1 MVEPAV
7 ADALLAA
14 IGARDYEAIAGCF
27 AAKARF
33 LVLTPKPQLR
43 DHTGPAEA
51 AERYRKWLD
60 GLDPFDVLDAGRE
73 VIADRVRIRY
83 RFRGRD
89 PESGWQENEHS
100 GYARIDG
107 DGRIALL
114 TLTCAGFRPV
124 TAPA

>member
-7 ADALLAA
+7 ADSLLAA
-14 IGARDYEAIAGCF
+14 IGARDYEAIAACF
-27 AAKARF
+27 AVDARF

-43 DHTGPAEA
+43 DHNGPAEA
-51 AERYRKWLD
+51 EERYRRWLA
-60 GLDPFDVLDAGRE
+60 GLDPFVVLDADRE

-89 PESGWQENEHS
+89 PEKGWQENEHS
-100 GYARIDG
+100 GYARVDT

-124 TAPA
+124 TDPV